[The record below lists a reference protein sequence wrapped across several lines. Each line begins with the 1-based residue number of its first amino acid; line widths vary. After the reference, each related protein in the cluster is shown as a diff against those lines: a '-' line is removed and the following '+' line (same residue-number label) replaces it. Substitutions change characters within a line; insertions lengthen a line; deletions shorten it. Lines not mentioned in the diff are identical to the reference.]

1 MSGFVVGGGKLNF
14 PESWG
19 GKVDFFLCEMPKQD
33 VNFTGFG
40 GSGMGPITRYWFLFL
55 NLFHLVRTKL

>member
-40 GSGMGPITRYWFLFL
+40 GSGMGPITR
-55 NLFHLVRTKL
+55 